1 MKKSIINLVI
11 ALIIVFQV
19 VYFYKNTTNDV
30 LLNVSAKQESN
41 DFALVHLDKVIDILL
56 ENVDSKQSNNFF
68 IITNKETLPY
78 EAYGIGYLYLRWK
91 LYPNFLPT
99 IGEYNAIKA
108 TPEYID
114 SIGKNYDLDYVF
126 VFGKDTNF
134 FGYTTEADIT
144 LFHLDNKEN
153 NQYSYVDQINLSL
166 YDLYNHDKQL
176 FNKFVVE
183 VKYNIAEFWNF
194 YCIGLMYNLVNDAYL
209 NGNYELAKTYGKYYL
224 DTVDY
229 INDDVNIIL
238 AEIYYKEGKYELA
251 KEHFNI
257 CLRNSACDLNDNSTY
272 NTLMAS

>member
-11 ALIIVFQV
+11 ALIIVLQV
-19 VYFYKNTTNDV
+19 AYFYKNTTNDV

-41 DFALVHLDKVIDILL
+41 DIALVHLDKVIDILL
-56 ENVDSKQSNNFF
+56 KNVDSKQNNNFF

-99 IGEYNAIKA
+99 IGEYNAVKA

-126 VFGKDTNF
+126 VLGKDTNF
-134 FGYTTEADIT
+134 FGYTTEADVT
-144 LFHLDNKEN
+144 LFHLDNKES

-176 FNKFVVE
+176 SLFGDNKDNIVDE
-183 VKYNIAEFWNF
+183 KNDKLQEAMDKIRDKY
-194 YCIGLMYNLVNDAYL
+194 
-209 NGNYELAKTYGKYYL
+209 GNNMITYADMIDK
-224 DTVDY
+224 
-229 INDDVNIIL
+229 
-238 AEIYYKEGKYELA
+238 KK
-251 KEHFNI
+251 
-257 CLRNSACDLNDNSTY
+257 
-272 NTLMAS
+272 